1 MPEDVGFSHM
11 DDHLDR
17 IEDRL
22 SRMEGKIDALVT
34 GLAVHGERIT
44 RIETWRDD
52 HQKVEDDRTGR
63 ERWTIGTLVAVAS
76 VAALAIGL
84 VLR

>member
-1 MPEDVGFSHM
+1 MPDDVGFAYM

-22 SRMEGKIDALVT
+22 SRMEGKIDAVVS
-34 GLAVHGERIT
+34 GLAAHGERLT
-44 RIETWRDD
+44 AMETWRQD

-63 ERWTIGTLVAVAS
+63 ERYTITTLVAVVA